1 VSEMTVS
8 IQVLEMAFPHESHL
22 SQLIATAEDGTIV
35 GTVTVKFYDD
45 IIEFV
50 RLFIPQKY
58 RRHGIGTLLVRR
70 IITIAKS
77 QNIQSVTCQC
87 HRKNADAAAFY
98 HRLGFF
104 KTVSW
109 DSDHA
114 QMTLRTSVPPDAIQ
128 PSV

>member
-1 VSEMTVS
+1 MTVEIRILEMT
-8 IQVLEMAFPHESHL
+8 FPHESHL
-22 SQLIATAEDGTIV
+22 SQLIATAEDGSIV
-35 GTVTVKFYDD
+35 GTVTVKFHDD

-50 RLFIPQKY
+50 RLFIPQKF
-58 RRHGIGTLLVRR
+58 RRNGIGTLLVRR
-70 IITIAKS
+70 IITIAKA

-87 HRKNADAAAFY
+87 HIRNTDAAAFY

-128 PSV
+128 PSL